1 MRTIRRAGTH
11 ELQIQRSRFICALS
25 PAESAEQA
33 TAFIEQVRSTHWSAT
48 HHCTAFRTGAHGE
61 QQRSNDD
68 REPAGTAGVPM
79 LQVLTAREI
88 TNTVAVVTRYFG
100 GVKLGAGGLVR
111 AYGRSVS
118 EALDAIGVLDL
129 VPHTELTVTV
139 EHAAAG
145 RLEHG
150 LRSAGAEITGID
162 YAARVTVHLL
172 VPTAGRAALGRW
184 LAQFSGGSADLV
196 EGSQSLRAVPPA
208 RPDPA

>member
-11 ELQIQRSRFICALS
+11 ELQIQRSRFICALG

-33 TAFIEQVRSTHWSAT
+33 AAFIEQVRSTHWSAT

-208 RPDPA
+208 